1 MELMDIEQRARSV
14 LDGYPDL
21 ETENPIQEDLNELA
35 EAVLKLRPRVREL
48 EKANAQ
54 LRDWL
59 RAAMR
64 TLMHERRHGA
74 PAGAPGTPDH
84 VRKVVGETGREG
96 S

>member
-1 MELMDIEQRARSV
+1 MELMDIEQRARYV

-21 ETENPIQEDLNELA
+21 ETENPIQEDLGELA

-48 EKANAQ
+48 EEANAQ

-64 TLMHERRHGA
+64 TLMYERRHGA

-84 VRKVVGETGREG
+84 VSLEG